1 MRRFV
6 VPMLIL
12 LALAACQPAE
22 TPAPPPTSAAE
33 ATPEAAATLATV
45 EPTLAVQQREPI
57 AGLALP
63 IPGTAIVAA
72 ATEDPFAGMVFERI
86 LFERT
91 GGDSEPLTIELLGD
105 GSFTRNGA
113 PGNIGAAQVQELTG
127 IVDRM
132 AFFDLQGIFV
142 AAGTSAEI
150 YQYSITVDR
159 QGMSRTIDAQDG
171 LIPPQLEAFITILA
185 NIGAG

>member
-12 LALAACQPAE
+12 LALAACQPTE
-22 TPAPPPTSAAE
+22 TPAPPPTADE

-57 AGLALP
+57 AGLSLP
-63 IPGTAIVAA
+63 IPGTAVVAA
-72 ATEDPFAGMVFERI
+72 ATEDPFAGIAFERI
-86 LFERT
+86 LFKRT
-91 GGDSEPLTIELLGD
+91 GGGSEPLTVEILGD
-105 GSFTRNGA
+105 GSFTRNGT
-113 PGNIGAAQVQELTG
+113 PGNIGAAQVQELTD

-142 AAGTSAEI
+142 AAGTSAET